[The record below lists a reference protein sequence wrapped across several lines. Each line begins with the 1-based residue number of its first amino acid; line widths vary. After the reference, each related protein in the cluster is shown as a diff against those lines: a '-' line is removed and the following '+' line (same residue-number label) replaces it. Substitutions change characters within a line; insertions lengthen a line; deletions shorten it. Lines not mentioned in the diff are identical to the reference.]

1 MELED
6 LIRVLIG
13 EQIKTRQLQEKA
25 NALLENILEN
35 RQTGKD
41 PNELLTIEQVAEE
54 FNIGKVKVQKIFNDP
69 ALPVQRYTRPFKVK
83 RKAIEKFFETDH
95 DYL

>member
-1 MELED
+1 MRVED
-6 LIRVLIG
+6 LIRILIG

-25 NALLENILEN
+25 NELLENILEN

-41 PNELLTIEQVAEE
+41 PNELLTIEQVVEE
-54 FNIGKVKVQKIFNDP
+54 FDIGKVKVQKMFNDP

-83 RKAIEKFFETDH
+83 RKAVEKFFEIEH